1 MYKPYAS
8 ESYYEGKYEGTLIPE
23 DDQKKALIQASWLKN
38 TCGTISV
45 TTVLTAGWYR

>member
-23 DDQKKALIQASWLKN
+23 DDQKKALIQASAAYRS
-38 TCGTISV
+38 G
-45 TTVLTAGWYR
+45 AGAGVPA